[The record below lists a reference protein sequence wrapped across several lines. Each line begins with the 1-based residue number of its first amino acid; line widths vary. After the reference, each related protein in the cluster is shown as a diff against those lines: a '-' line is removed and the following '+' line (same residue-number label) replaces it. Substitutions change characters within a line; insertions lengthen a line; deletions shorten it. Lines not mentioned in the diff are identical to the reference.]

1 MLFRSVQSF
10 RPETLSELGRSHS
23 VDDVRSAYRDARKA
37 RFASVGIDLIFG
49 NPGQTTDDW
58 RADLERA
65 VTFLPDHVSAY
76 ALTIEPATA
85 LGRAVARALR
95 GANVAFLANHG
106 TVAVGPTMDV
116 ALQRMESL
124 EQGARIVLA
133 ARILGGHGTLNAGEL
148 RALEAAWRAGAGRG
162 TTRGRRTRT

>member
-1 MLFRSVQSF
+1 MGVATRS
-10 RPETLSELGRSHS
+10 SEAIALARDLAPDVAL
-23 VDDVRSAYRDARKA
+23 VD
-37 RFASVGIDLIFG
+37 IHL
-49 NPGQTTDDW
+49 
-58 RADLERA
+58 ADGPTG
-65 VTFLPDHVSAY
+65 V
-76 ALTIEPATA
+76 
-85 LGRAVARALR
+85 AVARALR

-133 ARILGGHGTLNAGEL
+133 ARILGGHGSLNASEL